1 MPAMTPAASSPPL
14 SPRPG
19 GGARRPHAFP
29 AALLGVLLVALAT
42 LAALAPAARAEA
54 PPANWAGAWN
64 TKWRGGG
71 ALIEFQQNGAE
82 VTGTYPLYDG
92 TITAHAEGNE
102 LTGRWTQGSRSGAFL
117 FVQAPDGQ
125 SFMGRLATG
134 QAEWWTGVRMDAAV
148 FEAIRMDRSSPMMA
162 LRSFLQA
169 MNESGADGV
178 SRGNGGGM
186 ALVGR
191 AEGTVLAD
199 AQTRQGLNMP
209 DYVRLLYDVIDRTTF
224 RLWDVPHDTGEGDTV
239 VVTLRQFGTAASF
252 DLGFARQRGQWFM
265 VGQPTEALRRKL
277 AEFDAARGLGRDPP
291 RDPTKLASPRD
302 TFKVL
307 LGALSEDYD
316 TPPESAL
323 DMRNYNPAVRDDEAA
338 LLARYLKKV
347 LDRIGYVYWQEI
359 PDDPR
364 AKAPF
369 VYFEHPAGNIV
380 IGPSTVDGATV
391 WRFTPETLSHV
402 RDLYADIE
410 DMPVAPEFAAFAS
423 DDPYFVAR
431 AVARQLDPRLLTR
444 LGPIERWQWGLLGV
458 ALFTGVL
465 VGFVS
470 NALLQWLLLSLSGNN
485 PAARF
490 VRIVAWSVRLI
501 FLGLFLII
509 ALRPLGLP
517 DIIGAPV
524 KAFAWACI
532 VVGAV
537 PVLWQIVGDIADR
550 YRRRHKLAGYHE
562 TLISLVSG
570 VARVVV
576 VLIGFL
582 MLAEVLH
589 VPYEGVITG
598 LGIGGLAVALAAQPT
613 LQNFLSGLTLY
624 ADRPV
629 SVGDECRFG
638 ERIGTVEH
646 IGMRSTH
653 IRSRDRSL
661 IAVPNSDFA
670 GMVLENITRSD
681 RMRYQTVLRLRQD
694 TSIDQLRFVLV
705 ELRKLLL
712 AHPKVAHEPCW
723 VRFVG
728 FGDYSFNVDIDT
740 NLLTTREEEQ
750 LAIQEDINLRILGI
764 LEECG
769 VQLALPA
776 ELGYATADLPLDAEK
791 RASAEQAVQRWRAE
805 GNLPFPDL
813 HRSDITSLA
822 DTLPYPPAG
831 SAAYRPVEEGSAPAT
846 LAVKR
851 ERWRLRWRSNRTT
864 A

>member
-1 MPAMTPAASSPPL
+1 MQLAASPSFR
-14 SPRPG
+14 RPG
-19 GGARRPHAFP
+19 GSASRARWFP
-29 AALLGVLLVALAT
+29 AAFRGLLLALLALA
-42 LAALAPAARAEA
+42 APACLAPVARAET
-54 PPANWAGAWN
+54 PVANWQGAWN

-92 TITAHAEGNE
+92 TIVAHAQGNE
-102 LTGRWTQGSRSGAFL
+102 LTGRWTQNGRSGDFL

-134 QAEWWTGVRMDAAV
+134 QAEWWTGVRMDAAA
-148 FEAIRMDRSSPMMA
+148 FTAIRIDRTSPMMA

-178 SRGNGGGM
+178 TRGAGGGM

-191 AEGTVLAD
+191 AEGTVLVD
-199 AQTRQGLNMP
+199 AQARQGLDMP
-209 DYVRLLYDVIDRTTF
+209 GYVRLLYDVIDRTTF
-224 RLWDVPHDTGEGDTV
+224 RLWDVPHDTGDSDAV
-239 VVTLRQFGTAASF
+239 AVTLHQFGTAASF
-252 DLGFARQRGQWFM
+252 DLGFVRQRGQWFM
-265 VGQPTEALRRKL
+265 VGQPTDALRRKL
-277 AEFDAARGLGRDPP
+277 AEFDAARGLGRDPV
-291 RDPTKLASPRD
+291 RDPSRLSSPRD

-307 LGALSEDYD
+307 LGALSEDFNA
-316 TPPESAL
+316 PPESTL
-323 DMRNYNPAVRDDEAA
+323 DMRNYNPAVREDEAA

-364 AKAPF
+364 AKAAF

-380 IGPSTVDGATV
+380 IGPSEVEGATV

-431 AVARQLDPRLLTR
+431 TVARQLDPRLLAR
-444 LGPIERWQWGLLGV
+444 IGPIERWQWWLLAF
-458 ALFTGVL
+458 ALFAGVL
-465 VGFVS
+465 VGFLS
-470 NALLQWLLLSLSGNN
+470 NALLQWLLLSLRGNN

-550 YRRRHKLAGYHE
+550 YRRRHNLVGYHE

-570 VARVVV
+570 VGRVIV

-638 ERIGTVEH
+638 EHIGTVEH

-681 RMRYQTVLRLRQD
+681 RMRYHTVLKLRQE

-705 ELRKLLL
+705 EIRKLLL
-712 AHPKVAHEPCW
+712 AHPKVAHDPCW

-728 FGDYSFNVDIDT
+728 FGDFSFDIDIDAT
-740 NLLTTREEEQ
+740 LLTTHEHEQ
-750 LAIQEDINLRILGI
+750 LAIQEDLNLRILGI
-764 LEECG
+764 LADCG

-776 ELGYATADLPLDAEK
+776 ELGYGAEDLPLDAEK
-791 RASAEQAVQRWRAE
+791 RAAAEREVQLWRAE
-805 GNLPFPDL
+805 GNLPFPEL

-822 DTLPYPPAG
+822 DTLAYPPEG
-831 SAAYRPVEEGSAPAT
+831 SAAYRPVEEGTAPAA
-846 LAVKR
+846 LDGKR
-851 ERWRLRWRSNRTT
+851 ERWRLRWRSRRST